1 MAAYQANLPASRP
14 FPGVSIPSGPAAPAG
29 TFLPGTKVQVGNHRV
44 VIDRY
49 LSEGGFAHVYVVTL
63 PKPVDGKEKA
73 VLKRV
78 AVPDKDHLA
87 NMRNE
92 VETMK
97 RLRGHK
103 QIVKYIDS
111 HASSLKNGGYE

>member
-1 MAAYQANLPASRP
+1 MAVYASNMSSRGPFANSTPPVA
-14 FPGVSIPSGPAAPAG
+14 PSHAAPPG
-29 TFLPGTKVQVGNHRV
+29 TFLPGTKVQVGTHRV

-63 PKPVDGKEKA
+63 PRPVDGNQKA

-78 AVPDKDHLA
+78 AVPDKEHLA
-87 NMRNE
+87 NMRTE

-97 RLRGHK
+97 RLR
-103 QIVKYIDS
+103 QI
-111 HASSLKNGGYE
+111 HRLPC